1 MKKSIVLLIVFF
13 ASLSMRAQEN
23 GNTMTIQF
31 TSNTKWWAGIIQDGH
46 KMPIKNGFEANFSDP
61 NWWNQLQPLLLSNDG
76 ELVWSEEPFSFA
88 FRANSILIDNRDPS
102 LVYKKVGNNLK
113 EAYLYASTNYFP
125 PSGKM
130 PPDIFFL
137 APQYNTWMELT
148 YNQNQKD
155 ILKYANAIIDNGMP
169 PGIIM
174 IDDNWQEDY
183 GNWNFHSE
191 RFTNPHKMVKELK
204 RLGFDIMLWVC
215 PFVSPDSK
223 IYREL
228 LKRNVFMMEKNG
240 EPAMIRWWNGVS
252 AELDL
257 TRSEGVEWFKGELN
271 ILRNEFGIDGFKFDA
286 GESWYYTNSK
296 VVGANLKLTKG
307 VSSLDHTKLF
317 SAIGLD
323 YPYNEYRTTWKM
335 GGQPLVQ
342 RLADKGH
349 SWEDLRSLIPQMLL
363 EGIMGYPFSCP
374 DMIGGG
380 WFLDF
385 VKNKNIDQELVVRS
399 AQIHALMPMMQFS
412 MAPWRI
418 LDKKHFLA
426 VLDAIQL
433 RNKFRTL
440 ILDLAKNAAVSGEPI
455 VRSMEY
461 VFPFNGFADINDQF
475 MLGDDILIAPYLK
488 KGEGKR
494 KVMIPDGKWQSD
506 EGIKIEGGRII
517 EIEVP
522 INRLPYFA
530 KMKN

>member
-1 MKKSIVLLIVFF
+1 MRKIILLLVVFF
-13 ASLSMRAQEN
+13 ALISIRAQEMDY
-23 GNTMTIQF
+23 TLDIQLG
-31 TSNTKWWAGIIQDGH
+31 SKTKWWVGIIQDGH
-46 KMPIKNGFEANFSDP
+46 KMPIKNGFKANFSDP

-76 ELVWSEEPFSFA
+76 ELVWSEEPFSFT
-88 FRANSILIDNRDPS
+88 FKEKSILIENGDSS
-102 LVYKKVGNNLK
+102 LVYKKAGKNLK
-113 EAYLYASTNYFP
+113 EAYLYASANYFP

-137 APQYNTWMELT
+137 APQYNTWIELT
-148 YNQNQKD
+148 YNQNQED
-155 ILKYANAIIDNGMP
+155 IVNYANAIIDNGMP

-191 RFTNPHKMVKELK
+191 RFPNPHKMIEELK
-204 RLGFDIMLWVC
+204 HLGFKIMLWIC
-215 PFVSPDSK
+215 PFVSPDSE

-228 LKRNVFMMEKNG
+228 REKNVFMLDKSG
-240 EPAMIRWWNGVS
+240 EPAIFRWWNGAS

-271 ILRNEFGIDGFKFDA
+271 RLKNDFGIDGFKFDA

-296 VVGANLKLTKG
+296 VVGANLKSTKG
-307 VSSLDHTKLF
+307 VSSLDHTQLF
-317 SAIGLD
+317 STIGLD

-349 SWEDLRSLIPQMLL
+349 SWEDLSSLIPQMLL

-380 WFLDF
+380 YFLDF

-399 AQIHALMPMMQFS
+399 TQIHALMPMMQFS
-412 MAPWRI
+412 MAPWRT
-418 LDKKHFLA
+418 LDKKYFSA
-426 VLDAIQL
+426 VLDAVQL
-433 RNKFRTL
+433 RNKFKII
-440 ILDLAKNAAVSGEPI
+440 ILDLARNSAVSGEPI

-461 VFPFNGFADINDQF
+461 VFPSNGFADINDQF
-475 MLGDDILIAPYLK
+475 MLGDEILIAPHLK

-494 KVMIPDGKWQSD
+494 KVIIPNGKWQSD
-506 EGIKIEGGRII
+506 EGNIIKGGRTI

-522 INRLPYFA
+522 INRLPYFTQ
-530 KMKN
+530 MKN